1 MPQAKFRVK
10 ILPSNDGYLT
20 DMISYNKDDLYLS
33 SKTIN
38 QDFSDLT
45 GPEFIQIFDKERYNN
60 LQKKFLGYLPLFNN
74 ADNRFEFIKGDN
86 K

>member
-20 DMISYNKDDLYLS
+20 DMIEYAKDDLSLS

-45 GPEFIQIFDKERYNN
+45 GP
-60 LQKKFLGYLPLFNN
+60 
-74 ADNRFEFIKGDN
+74 
-86 K
+86 